1 MPRTG
6 ELGAVQRVLQAG
18 VVQRAPDQ
26 WPGDTGQAARG
37 HREGAPQQGA
47 VRIHGQ
53 DRELVA
59 QAVGAPSGSVYHRF
73 AGRPALL
80 AEVWLRTVEAF
91 QEGYL
96 ALGEAPSEPR
106 AAAGAVARHV
116 IAWSRAHPHEA
127 ALLLYGPAEFGR
139 ADRSEEPRERAD
151 RGNARV
157 LGAVGSLAA
166 VLGANGP
173 EDQER
178 VALALVDL
186 PLAVVRRHLRSGR
199 ALPPYAED
207 LAEESAATL
216 LAALAPDAPDGPH
229 GPYGC
234 APARAQTA

>member
-1 MPRTG
+1 M
-6 ELGAVQRVLQAG
+6 
-18 VVQRAPDQ
+18 
-26 WPGDTGQAARG
+26 
-37 HREGAPQQGA
+37 
-47 VRIHGQ
+47 
-53 DRELVA
+53 A

-96 ALGEAPSEPR
+96 ALVEAPSEPG
-106 AAAGAVARHV
+106 AAAGAAARHV

-127 ALLLYGPAEFGR
+127 ALLLYGR

-151 RGNARV
+151 RGNARGNARV